1 MNSHNLPRRTEA
13 NLTPAQLE
21 IMNLFWERGELGV
34 AQVWKL
40 LSERRRVARNT
51 VQTMLTRLADKGW
64 LHARSEGTAFC
75 FRASRPRKSTLRGMV
90 SQLLDTAFGGS
101 ASGLIMALLEAR
113 RLSSDEAQRIRK
125 LIDGSQEGK
134 K

>member
-1 MNSHNLPRRTEA
+1 MARHIPQHPEVK
-13 NLTPAQLE
+13 LTSAQLE
-21 IMNLFWERGELGV
+21 IMNLFWEYGELGV

-51 VQTMLTRLADKGW
+51 VQTMLTRLVEKGW
-64 LHARSEGTAFC
+64 LQARSAGTAFS
-75 FRASRPRKSTLRGMV
+75 FRASRPRKATLRGMV

-113 RLSSDEAQRIRK
+113 QLSPDEVQRIHK
-125 LIDGSQEGK
+125 LIDWMQEGEK
-134 K
+134 